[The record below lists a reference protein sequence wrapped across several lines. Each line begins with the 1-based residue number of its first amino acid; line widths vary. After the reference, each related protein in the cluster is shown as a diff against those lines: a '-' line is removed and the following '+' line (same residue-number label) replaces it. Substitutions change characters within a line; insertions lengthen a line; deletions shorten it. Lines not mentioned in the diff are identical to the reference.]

1 MSGSNPSSTSSTFNK
16 NLKKQSRAVLLNR
29 ISVKF
34 QAALWVIAAIL
45 LEVYGR
51 VFAMMWE
58 PGKNNPTFILIGWIA
73 TSVFVMLMLYALIW
87 LPYIERV
94 GLPFDEYSPQLS
106 YVGAAAGITAFL
118 SFLIGLWPAFGWATP
133 LVIACETMGVL
144 MVGHFIF
151 IPVDVINLFCNR
163 R

>member
-1 MSGSNPSSTSSTFNK
+1 MSSSSSKKTDSLSRK
-16 NLKKQSRAVLLNR
+16 NRSDALNR
-29 ISVKF
+29 ISVKI

-58 PGKNNPTFILIGWIA
+58 PGKNNPSFILIGWVA
-73 TSVFVMLMLYALIW
+73 TSVFVLLMLYALIW

-106 YVGAAAGITAFL
+106 YAGAAAGVAAFI

-151 IPVDVINLFCNR
+151 IPVDMINLVCNR

>member
-1 MSGSNPSSTSSTFNK
+1 MTSSSSSKKTDPLSRK
-16 NLKKQSRAVLLNR
+16 NRSDALNR
-29 ISVKF
+29 ISVKI

-58 PGKNNPTFILIGWIA
+58 PGKNNPSFILIGWVA
-73 TSVFVMLMLYALIW
+73 TSVFVLLMLYALIW

-106 YVGAAAGITAFL
+106 YAGAAAGVAAFI

-133 LVIACETMGVL
+133 LVIACETMGFL

-151 IPVDVINLFCNR
+151 IPVDMINLLCNR